1 MPHPIGLDIPECLCV
16 YLFHEG
22 EQCASHRAARRW
34 CGFDDD
40 DRDISRGDVAP
51 MRDDARAVLQNGSS
65 RRVGVAAGVTGGHF
79 VETKWPPSDAPIAG
93 SPRGASAVPLRNPR
107 VPGQSQPGPGTRRRG
122 QHRGVHRGDQGTA
135 QRTDVAGCHQLVV
148 PRHGECSIASSR
160 SKRPVSRPRLSRSIA
175 IPRTWALSSARTE
188 RDDETR
194 TTDTSDW
201 RRNPAA
207 NPAAERAA
215 DGVTNEQIS
224 DSTATKEP
232 KSPRAQEPARV

>member
-1 MPHPIGLDIPECLCV
+1 
-16 YLFHEG
+16 
-22 EQCASHRAARRW
+22 
-34 CGFDDD
+34 
-40 DRDISRGDVAP
+40 
-51 MRDDARAVLQNGSS
+51 MRDDARAVLQNGPA
-65 RRVGVAAGVTGGHF
+65 RRVAVAAGVTGGHF

-93 SPRGASAVPLRNPR
+93 SPRGASAVPRHDPR

-122 QHRGVHRGDQGTA
+122 QHRGVHRGDQGAA

-148 PRHGECSIASSR
+148 PRHGACSILSIEAPLR
-160 SKRPVSRPRLSRSIA
+160 GARLSRSIA

-207 NPAAERAA
+207 NHAAERAA

-224 DSTATKEP
+224 DSTATKKR